1 MNLLRPRIWRLGIKS
16 LLLHP
21 MRSLLTVLGI
31 FIGVASVVWLLAI
44 GEGISREA
52 QRQISEL
59 GATNIIL
66 RSVLPPDD
74 SVNESNFYVEYGIRR
89 SDVAALTGITT
100 IKNAVRIRETR
111 REAHYGAV
119 TLASHLV
126 ACTPEYAEI
135 MHLQLARGRFI
146 SDVDVQQRANV
157 CVLAAEASDLF
168 FSTEDPMGKVIRIRE
183 LPYVVIG
190 VMQPRTP
197 TAGIGGSISAQDFA
211 KDVYIPLTTFWQRI
225 GDRVLF
231 VQSGQRTGEEV
242 ELSQITF
249 QLESSDQVLATA
261 DAIRRTMQ
269 KLHTEKDYAVVVP
282 LELLEQAKTTRLMFM
297 VFMGMIAAVTL
308 VVGGIGIMNIML
320 ATVTERTREIGIRRA
335 LGAKRKDI
343 TRQFLAETIV
353 LSAIGGVAG
362 IAGGLTCPV
371 MMGWLRQ
378 ILQLWVPEAMNNLP
392 DAIRNVTPVIVSW
405 SIPLAFAISVAVGI
419 FFGLY
424 PATRAARMDPIE
436 ALRRE

>member
-1 MNLLRPRIWRLGIKS
+1 
-16 LLLHP
+16 
-21 MRSLLTVLGI
+21 
-31 FIGVASVVWLLAI
+31 
-44 GEGISREA
+44 
-52 QRQISEL
+52 
-59 GATNIIL
+59 
-66 RSVLPPDD
+66 
-74 SVNESNFYVEYGIRR
+74 
-89 SDVAALTGITT
+89 
-100 IKNAVRIRETR
+100 
-111 REAHYGAV
+111 
-119 TLASHLV
+119 
-126 ACTPEYAEI
+126 
-135 MHLQLARGRFI
+135 
-146 SDVDVQQRANV
+146 
-157 CVLAAEASDLF
+157 
-168 FSTEDPMGKVIRIRE
+168 MGKVIRVRE

-190 VMQPRTP
+190 VMLPRNA
-197 TAGIGGSISAQDFA
+197 TAGIGGSIAAQDFA
-211 KDVYIPLTTFWQRI
+211 KDIYIPLNTFWQRI

-249 QLESSDQVLATA
+249 QLESPNQVLATA

-308 VVGGIGIMNIML
+308 IVGGIGIMNIML

-353 LSAIGGVAG
+353 LSAIGGIAG
-362 IAGGLTCPV
+362 IAGGLTCPTV
-371 MMGWLRQ
+371 MGWLRYV
-378 ILQLWVPEAMNNLP
+378 LQAWAPEAMNNLP
-392 DAIRNVTPVIVSW
+392 DAIRNVTPVIVPW

-424 PATRAARMDPIE
+424 PASRAARMDLIE